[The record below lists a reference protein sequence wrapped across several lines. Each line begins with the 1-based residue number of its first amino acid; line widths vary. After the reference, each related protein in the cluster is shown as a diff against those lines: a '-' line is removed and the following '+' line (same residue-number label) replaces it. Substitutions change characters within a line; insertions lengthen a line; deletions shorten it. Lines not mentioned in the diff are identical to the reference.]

1 MQLGA
6 IRDAVGSSLFNAAE
20 ALFLAGQWD
29 ECEQALGRLR
39 DRRVGGVTELYGLA
53 LTALLRASR
62 GRDDAAVAAIATSD
76 NLDVGDA
83 QAVGML
89 CAAQAQIALNQGD
102 LDAARQVA
110 LEGLDTMTGSE
121 NAVDVVSIVTL
132 AALALQIEADRAQYA
147 RARRDP
153 IGEQEALESARTVA
167 ARTLALRARA
177 TAAAHRTEVTRA
189 HRALCDAEL
198 ARAEGRSDPDMWRSA
213 ADARAAQGELHQT
226 AYARFREAEAVLA
239 SRGNH
244 ALAAHALAAA
254 YATARQLG
262 AGPLC
267 REIDALARRARIKLS
282 SEPATSLASPSHG
295 LSPSG

>member
-1 MQLGA
+1 
-6 IRDAVGSSLFNAAE
+6 
-20 ALFLAGQWD
+20 
-29 ECEQALGRLR
+29 
-39 DRRVGGVTELYGLA
+39 
-53 LTALLRASR
+53 
-62 GRDDAAVAAIATSD
+62 VAAIATSD

-177 TAAAHRTEVTRA
+177 AAVAHRTEVTRA

-198 ARAEGRSDPDMWRSA
+198 ARAEGRSDPDMWQ
-213 ADARAAQGELHQT
+213 RAATAGAEGNPHRT
-226 AYARFREAEAVLA
+226 AYARHREAEAVLA
-239 SRGNH
+239 TAGDPSRAID
-244 ALAAHALAAA
+244 ALTAAHA
-254 YATARQLG
+254 TANKLG
-262 AGPLC
+262 AQPLR
-267 REIDALARRARIKLS
+267 REIEALARRARIELS
-282 SEPATSLASPSHG
+282 D
-295 LSPSG
+295 